1 MNDDDKKLLKR
12 MRGGSKMTV
21 DSYVRWMWA
30 AVLTAALVL
39 LLLSIYMLLT
49 MSFQLVS

>member
-1 MNDDDKKLLKR
+1 
-12 MRGGSKMTV
+12 
-21 DSYVRWMWA
+21 MWA
-30 AVLTAALVL
+30 AVLTAALAL

>member
-1 MNDDDKKLLKR
+1 VN
-12 MRGGSKMTV
+12 V
-21 DSYVRWMWA
+21 DNYIRWMWA
-30 AVLTAALVL
+30 AVLTAALAL